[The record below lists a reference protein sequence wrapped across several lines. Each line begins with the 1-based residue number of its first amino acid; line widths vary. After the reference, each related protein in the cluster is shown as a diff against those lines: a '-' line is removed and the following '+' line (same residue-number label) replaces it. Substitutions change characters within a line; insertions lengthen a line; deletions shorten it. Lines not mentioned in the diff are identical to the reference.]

1 MLYKMKFIYIIST
14 YIFYT
19 IIVITNQI
27 QNGGG
32 KNMKLM
38 LLKRFIVIGSLA
50 ILATGCT
57 NAIKNNA
64 MEGMDHSNTNNP
76 TSAGSSPVKFTSSTP
91 VVNGKEFTIT
101 AQESNLEVS
110 KGKILPVWTFNNS
123 VPGPQIRVKVGDN
136 VKINL
141 KNELNQPVS
150 IHWHG
155 YPVPNNMDGIPG
167 VTQDAVEPGKTFTYT
182 FKANV
187 PGTYWYHSHQD
198 SVNQVDKG
206 LYGSLVVE
214 ELKNDYDRDYT
225 LMLDEWMS
233 SSDMNTSDSDN
244 MGMKEMN
251 HNEMNM
257 SGSDMNMDENTTGMG
272 GHDMSMYDL
281 YTINGKSG
289 TAIDKL
295 MVKEGDKVR
304 IRLINAGYISHQMHL
319 HGHNFKVIAS
329 DGQPLN
335 EPEMIKDQLLSIAP
349 GERYDIEF
357 TADNPGSW
365 LLEEHGIESPKQN
378 MKAVIQYEGS
388 KVQNDNSNTSATLP
402 VFDFEKYGNMSDP
415 LFSLNEIFDQNV
427 TMNLNTEMKD
437 GEMVYTINGKVF
449 PDTDVI
455 KVQKGDKVKVTFV
468 NQSKTDDHPMHL
480 HGQFFQ
486 VLSKNGQSYQGSTI
500 IKDTLNVKPG
510 ETYVVAF
517 EADNPGNWMFH
528 CHDLHH
534 ASAGMVTEVMYTDY
548 ESNYTPDPSVE
559 NVAE

>member
-1 MLYKMKFIYIIST
+1 MKFIYIIST

-319 HGHNFKVIAS
+319 HGHNFKVIAL
-329 DGQPLN
+329 DGQPIN

-388 KVQNDNSNTSATLP
+388 KVQNDNSNASATLP
-402 VFDFEKYGNMSDP
+402 VFDFEKYGNMSDS
-415 LFSLNEIFDQNV
+415 LFSLNQIFDQNV

-437 GEMVYTINGKVF
+437 GEMVYTINEKVF